1 MKCNVCMSQKINMI
15 LVVSLYLLLLLFYF
29 FTFVLTLQQKKK
41 KKNIQT
47 EVAAQNGSVP
57 SKSSMPQTSS
67 NQFIFMLHFSQ
78 VNTHE
83 TITLD
88 GFRVKSEIGFISFMR
103 LSLGMYSITGTQN
116 EFLLNVC
123 DIISCV
129 VQM

>member
-1 MKCNVCMSQKINMI
+1 MYVTENKYDLGGKSVSAFASFLFLYFCFDFTAKKI
-15 LVVSLYLLLLLFYF
+15 
-29 FTFVLTLQQKKK
+29 
-41 KKNIQT
+41 
-47 EVAAQNGSVP
+47 AAQNGSVP